1 MSLFLDILMVYKFIN
16 MKLLLVLNL
25 LFTPFVYAETAYK
38 TFDAEGNI
46 IFSDVPSVGA
56 ETIELQEAQMIDTPE
71 AIRTYRPTTKLEP
84 QKKEYSKLVILSP
97 ENDVTIRNNQGNIS
111 IAVEVKPLLFGGDSL
126 VLFMD
131 GKETSS
137 GTSLQFSL
145 SNVDRG
151 THTIAVAVKNEK
163 GKFIKRSEKLVLHL
177 RKASVLLKKP
187 TIIDTTISEKT
198 ESVPVS
204 TDTPLL

>member
-1 MSLFLDILMVYKFIN
+1 

-25 LFTPFVYAETAYK
+25 LFISFVYAETAYK

-46 IFSDVPSVGA
+46 IFSDVASDGA
-56 ETIELQEAQMIDTPE
+56 EMIELQEAQTVDTPE
-71 AIRTYRPTTKLEP
+71 VTRRYRPTTKLEP
-84 QKKEYSKLVILSP
+84 KKKEYSKLVILSP
-97 ENDVTIRNNQGNIS
+97 ENDITIHNNEGNIS
-111 IAVEVKPLLFGGDSL
+111 IAVEIKPLLFGGDSL

-137 GTSLQFSL
+137 GTSSQFSL
-145 SNVDRG
+145 SNVERG
-151 THTIAVAVKNEK
+151 THTIDVAVRNEK

-177 RKASVLLKKP
+177 RKASVLFKKP
-187 TIIDTTISEKT
+187 TIADTTTSEKT